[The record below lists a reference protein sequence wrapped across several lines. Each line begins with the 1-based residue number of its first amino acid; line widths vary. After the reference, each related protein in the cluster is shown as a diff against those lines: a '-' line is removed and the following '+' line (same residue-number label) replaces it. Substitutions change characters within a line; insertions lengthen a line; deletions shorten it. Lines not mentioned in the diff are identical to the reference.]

1 MRGNRPGGSG
11 LAGWGLGRRARPT
24 RRSSSPACRSGW
36 HRPCTPI
43 GTNAPPR
50 ATCSTNAETASV
62 PRRDRRDPAPRAVQ
76 RHGVRGPVAR
86 SLPAARAGRFPRA
99 LPATA
104 LRHAF
109 LRRYP
114 TAAAFDAR
122 AFKEFFL
129 MNGAAHVLGVDSF
142 DAVYLE
148 MKPQDRALDPHP
160 PYAAGPRIPLMTAPP

>member
-50 ATCSTNAETASV
+50 ATCSTNPETASV

-99 LPATA
+99 VGPRRAGHTLAGVTDADIARFRAWFHERARALPDTA

-114 TAAAFDAR
+114 TAAAFDPR
-122 AFKEFFL
+122 AFKAFFL
-129 MNGAAHVLGVDSF
+129 LNGA
-142 DAVYLE
+142 
-148 MKPQDRALDPHP
+148 
-160 PYAAGPRIPLMTAPP
+160 